1 MSEESTATANIGVV
15 GLAVMGSNLA
25 RNLASREG
33 NTVAVF
39 NRSRGR
45 TDTLVQEHPE
55 AGFVPA
61 YSYEDFAASLTTP
74 RTAIIMVQAGKGTDA
89 VIEEL
94 LRVFEPGDIIM
105 DGGNANFQD
114 TIAREAR
121 IRETGIHFVG
131 TGISGGEEGAL
142 NGPSI
147 MPGGSVESYKTLG
160 PILES
165 IAARAE
171 DGAPCVTHIGTDG
184 AGHFVKM
191 VHNGI
196 EYADMQLIAEA
207 YDLIRRGTGKTPAE
221 IADVFAQWN
230 TGELSSYLIEIT
242 AEVLRQVDERTG
254 KPLVDVILDQAG
266 AKGTGA
272 WTVQNALDLGVPV
285 TGIAEAT
292 FARSLSSSGEQ
303 RAAAQGLAG
312 PTPTP
317 VDDPDAFIADVAQ
330 ALFASKIIAYS
341 QGFDEIVAGA
351 AKYGWDIDKGEIAK
365 IWRAGCIIRAQ
376 FLNTITDEYKKNPDL
391 PALLLAPYFREHLE
405 SAQDAWR
412 RVVVTAAQNGIPAP
426 AFSSSL
432 AYYDGLR
439 SERLPAALV
448 QGQRDFFGAHT
459 YRRVDAEGSFHTL
472 WSGDRSEVAQDPS
485 WHSRSSPETP
495 VGSGSPGPTGVS
507 ALPDAACSPPARAS
521 PRSRNRIGHPVRGS
535 RVPDVRSGL
544 GNSPDPSSGT
554 GTSRTRC
561 PTGGEPGWGA
571 RGVGGAA

>member
-1 MSEESTATANIGVV
+1 MSENQQASANIGVV

-39 NRSRGR
+39 NRSRYR
-45 TDTLVQEHPE
+45 TDELVSAHPE

-61 YSYEDFAASLTTP
+61 FSYEEFAASLSTP

-89 VIEEL
+89 VIDEL
-94 LRVFEPGDIIM
+94 LSVFEPGDIIV
-105 DGGNANFQD
+105 DGGNANFHD
-114 TIAREAR
+114 TIEREAR

-147 MPGGSVESYKTLG
+147 MPGGSVRSYETLG

-171 DGAPCVTHIGTDG
+171 DGTACVTHVGTDG

-221 IADVFAQWN
+221 IADVFSVWN
-230 TGELSSYLIEIT
+230 EGELSSYLIEIT
-242 AEVLRQVDERTG
+242 AEVLRQVDAETDL
-254 KPLVDVILDQAG
+254 PLVDVILDQAG

-285 TGIAEAT
+285 TGIAEAV
-292 FARSLSSSGEQ
+292 FARSLSSAAGQ
-303 RAAAQGLAG
+303 RSAAKGLAG
-312 PTPTP
+312 PSAVA
-317 VDDPDAFIADVAQ
+317 VDDADAFIEDVRQ
-330 ALFASKIIAYS
+330 ALFASKIVAYS

-351 AKYGWDIDKGEIAK
+351 AKYDWDIKKGEIAR

-376 FLNTITDEYKKNPDL
+376 FLDTIAKAYAAEPEL

-412 RVVVTAAQNGIPAP
+412 RVVIQAAGQGIPAP

-439 SERLPAALV
+439 SDRLPAALV

-459 YRRVDAEGSFHTL
+459 YKRVDKPGTFHTL
-472 WSGDRSEVAQDPS
+472 WSGDRTEVAQEPS
-485 WHSRSSPETP
+485 TH
-495 VGSGSPGPTGVS
+495 
-507 ALPDAACSPPARAS
+507 
-521 PRSRNRIGHPVRGS
+521 
-535 RVPDVRSGL
+535 
-544 GNSPDPSSGT
+544 
-554 GTSRTRC
+554 
-561 PTGGEPGWGA
+561 
-571 RGVGGAA
+571 